1 MSESR
6 ALREGIIFLG
16 VTLALSLFV
25 FWGPLA
31 LFGIPAFSLA
41 GDSRGPA
48 WALVLFVLGGFTPS
62 LTAIAMTA
70 IRDGGPGLRRAADRA
85 RSAFGGTRV
94 ARLRA

>member
-1 MSESR
+1 MTESR
-6 ALREGIIFLG
+6 PMREGIIFLTI
-16 VTLALSLFV
+16 TLALSLFV

-48 WALVLFVLGGFTPS
+48 WALVLFVIGGFTPS

-70 IRDGGPGLRRAADRA
+70 IREGGAGLRRLLR
-85 RSAFGGTRV
+85 RV
-94 ARLRA
+94 VQIRIGWR